1 VTLGGVDTMMKTQTK
16 SSTML
21 TMGLG
26 LTIEL
31 PLSLEIP
38 IELRASKNLSQPDAW
53 GDRVSWAAHD
63 ATSFTP
69 PYTVQGQS
77 SWDFRLGLG
86 LGYKF

>member
-1 VTLGGVDTMMKTQTK
+1 MMKTKTK

-53 GDRVSWAAHD
+53 GDRVQFASAAYD
-63 ATSFTP
+63 Y